1 MAFTDWLILGIFTI
15 STLVGIVRG
24 FLREALSLATL
35 IAAIVVA
42 RVFGPH
48 LSALLVDVI
57 EISSLRI
64 GFCYI
69 FVFFGILFVGG
80 LINRLLARVIK
91 ISGLGG
97 VDRFLG
103 IFFGLARGALIIL
116 VFIAVCYYL
125 VPVQND
131 VWWKESA
138 LIPHFVNLVE
148 WLGPILWEQ
157 SEQIIEKTE
166 GSVS

>member
-1 MAFTDWLILGIFTI
+1 MHCF
-15 STLVGIVRG
+15 V
-24 FLREALSLATL
+24 ALSACT
-35 IAAIVVA
+35 AFACPSVPIVPWYGSWPGRLVSV
-42 RVFGPH
+42 VFLCG
-48 LSALLVDVI
+48 SFALLGCVELSDN
-57 EISSLRI
+57 SDL
-64 GFCYI
+64 CYI
-69 FVFFGILFVGG
+69 FVFFGTLFVGG

-97 VDRFLG
+97 FDRFLG

-131 VWWKESA
+131 RWWKESA

-157 SEQIIEKTE
+157 SEQILEKTE
-166 GSVS
+166 GSVI

>member
-1 MAFTDWLILGIFTI
+1 MAFTDWLILGIFAI

-24 FLREALSLATL
+24 FLKEALALATL
-35 IAAIVVA
+35 ITAVVA
-42 RVFGPH
+42 ARFLGPH
-48 LSALLVDVI
+48 LSALLEDFI
-57 EISSLRI
+57 EISSLRVSL
-64 GFCYI
+64 CYI
-69 FVFFGILFVGG
+69 FVFFGTLFVGG
-80 LINRLLARVIK
+80 LINRLLASVIK
-91 ISGLGG
+91 TSGLGG
-97 VDRFLG
+97 FDRFLG

-131 VWWKESA
+131 RWWKESA

-157 SEQIIEKTE
+157 SEQILEKTE
-166 GSVS
+166 GSVI

>member
-35 IAAIVVA
+35 IVAIVVA

-48 LSALLVDVI
+48 LSALLVDFI
-57 EISSLRI
+57 EIASLRV

-69 FVFFGILFVGG
+69 VVFFGILFVGG

-103 IFFGLARGALIIL
+103 IFFGLARGAL
-116 VFIAVCYYL
+116 
-125 VPVQND
+125 
-131 VWWKESA
+131 
-138 LIPHFVNLVE
+138 
-148 WLGPILWEQ
+148 
-157 SEQIIEKTE
+157 T
-166 GSVS
+166 VSYTHLTLPTKRIV